1 MVEAIAV
8 HPRVLYNRVK
18 TADVIILG
26 NTTRPFEF
34 PNNLKAAMK
43 ENAYVLD
50 MNETH
55 PSVSVPRTVAM
66 ALSTALVNFFD
77 EMAIKNGFYGM
88 VATTPG
94 VQFGIVTYEGKLVDK
109 LIGSYLG
116 LPSVDINV
124 MLSAAN

>member
-1 MVEAIAV
+1 
-8 HPRVLYNRVK
+8 
-18 TADVIILG
+18 
-26 NTTRPFEF
+26 
-34 PNNLKAAMK
+34 
-43 ENAYVLD
+43 

-94 VQFGIVTYEGKLVDK
+94 VSSELLTYEGKLVDK
-109 LIGSYLG
+109 LIRKLSG
-116 LPSVDINV
+116 LAERRHKRHA
-124 MLSAAN
+124 LSRKLTPE